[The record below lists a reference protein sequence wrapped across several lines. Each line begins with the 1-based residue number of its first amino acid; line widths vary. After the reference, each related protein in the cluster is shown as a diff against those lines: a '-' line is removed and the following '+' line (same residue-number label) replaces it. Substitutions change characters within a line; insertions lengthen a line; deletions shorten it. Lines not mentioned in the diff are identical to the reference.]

1 MSSDYSKQLFDET
14 PFGKTVTVEEVIDTL
29 DFFDDW
35 EDRYRYIIDLGKQLP
50 AFPESMQTADRI
62 IHGCQSQVWLEV
74 GFDADSQHLLLSADS
89 DALIV
94 RGLVAIVLT
103 ALNNKTAQEIVDY
116 DMQAYFTAIDLLKH
130 LSPIRGNGVLAMVD
144 RIRAEAKTR
153 LS

>member
-50 AFPESMQTADRI
+50 SFPESMQTADRI

-74 GFDADSQHLLLSADS
+74 GFDSDSQRLLLSADS

-103 ALNNKTAQEIVDY
+103 ALNNKTAQEILDY
-116 DMQAYFTAIDLLKH
+116 DMQAFFTAIDLLKH
-130 LSPIRGNGVLAMVD
+130 LSPTRGNGVLAMVE
-144 RIRAEAKTR
+144 RIKAEANKR
-153 LS
+153 L